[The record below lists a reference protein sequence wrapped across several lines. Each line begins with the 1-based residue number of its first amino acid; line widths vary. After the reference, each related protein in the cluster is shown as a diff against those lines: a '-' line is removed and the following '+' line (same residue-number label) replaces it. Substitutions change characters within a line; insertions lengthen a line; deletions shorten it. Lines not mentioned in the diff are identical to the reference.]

1 MSQNT
6 THFFDIVLTLLRHK
20 VTLLLI
26 IVPITV
32 LSLIVSL
39 VWPQTFRSSSEVVQ
53 LQQSA
58 PSVGGVLQN
67 FASINLSRDRVGGET
82 MLVILNSQSLRNKII
97 DEFDL
102 EEVYGTD
109 IQEALLNN
117 LNQNITISESREGGF
132 GFNPIVSIR
141 LSVTDRDPERAQK
154 MNQFILSELDA
165 EMKRYNRLSS
175 EEMLEILENRYEQ
188 NLVEL
193 EEAERRLNTFQNEY
207 GILQLDS
214 QASAVI
220 ENLASLKAEIT
231 SKEIE
236 LAVLGNVLERNSQ
249 RFKSKQLELREL
261 ENRYRSFIQRSENL
275 SDVEDTFYSLY
286 DLPDLFL
293 QYIRLQRDVEIQQA
307 INESLFPQLE
317 QQRISYRNSSS
328 GLKFVDEP
336 NFPTYKDSPKR
347 AIITLAGMFFSIFL
361 ALIVVFIR
369 ELLKD
374 PESESAKKIKEIQAE
389 LSFRK

>member
-1 MSQNT
+1 
-6 THFFDIVLTLLRHK
+6 
-20 VTLLLI
+20 
-26 IVPITV
+26 
-32 LSLIVSL
+32 
-39 VWPQTFRSSSEVVQ
+39 
-53 LQQSA
+53 
-58 PSVGGVLQN
+58 
-67 FASINLSRDRVGGET
+67 